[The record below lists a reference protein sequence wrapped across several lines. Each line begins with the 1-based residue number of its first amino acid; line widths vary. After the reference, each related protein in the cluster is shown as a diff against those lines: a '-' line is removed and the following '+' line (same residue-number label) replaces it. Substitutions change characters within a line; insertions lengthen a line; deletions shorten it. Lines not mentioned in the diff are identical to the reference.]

1 MTKLTHIKDKHIN
14 MVDISR
20 KNISTRIAKA
30 RAIVQF
36 KESSFNEII
45 SKGSPKGEILS
56 TARIAGIQAAK
67 NTYQLIPL
75 CHNIILDKISISFEL
90 IKDKFQIVVL
100 SECISNQKTGV
111 EMESLIAA
119 NIASLTIYDMCKSID
134 KSITIENLKLVYKSG
149 GKSGIYKND

>member
-1 MTKLTHIKDKHIN
+1 MTKLTHIKDKQIN

-30 RAIVQF
+30 KAIVQF
-36 KESSFNEII
+36 KESSFKKII

-75 CHNIILDKISISFEL
+75 CHNIILDNVSINFEL

-119 NIASLTIYDMCKSID
+119 HIASLTIYDMCKSID

-149 GKSGIYKND
+149 GKSGTYEND